1 MRPVEPYQGDRFDG
15 SWAAE
20 WVEADGKE
28 RLQSF
33 VHIIRDRLLAAIGDP
48 STEAHRKSQEY
59 WDAKMSEPGDGDADP
74 GSIADDANDLA
85 ISTYELLFPLR
96 QSALNLGA
104 VGLFHLLEQ
113 TCTSL
118 GRAWIRGECGSVE
131 DFVVWVQ
138 KTLGIDIKSKVF
150 WKSLKE
156 LNSLANVIKHGEGGS
171 ASKLRKVNP
180 RLFQYPGTYNLS
192 GISVDMPIA
201 APLAGDEIF
210 VTTEDFDRYV
220 DAVEKFWECIHA
232 GLVGRQWTIPK
243 PTPVQSFWR
252 RAAIR
257 LRSMLGLRKAL
268 GD

>member
-28 RLQSF
+28 RLQAF
-33 VHIIRDRLLAAIGDP
+33 AHIIRDRLLPAIGDP
-48 STEAHRKSQEY
+48 SAEAQRQSQEY
-59 WDAKMSEPGDGDADP
+59 WDKKMSEPANEDTDP

-96 QSALNLGA
+96 QSAINLGA

-118 GRAWIRGECGSVE
+118 GRSWIRDECDSVE
-131 DFVVWVQ
+131 QFVTWIQ
-138 KTLGIDIKSKVF
+138 QRLGVDIKSKGF
-150 WKSLKE
+150 WKNLRE

-171 ASKLRKVNP
+171 ASKLRRANP
-180 RLFQYPGTYNLS
+180 KLFHYPGTYEFSKSSMDL
-192 GISVDMPIA
+192 PIA

-220 DAVEKFWECIHA
+220 EAVEQFWDCIFNGVNGKH
-232 GLVGRQWTIPK
+232 WTIPK
-243 PTPVQSFWR
+243 PTPVVSIWTHLINRIR
-252 RAAIR
+252 RFLGWKKS
-257 LRSMLGLRKAL
+257 LRE
-268 GD
+268 